1 MPMLCFDGRLRSGE
15 QLRGAGHESK
25 DNTMVWFYSGIPA
38 QDGTRVAI
46 YDRLIAFLCAGRIG
60 IPPHLEYRMFT
71 TKWSATYCLGMP
83 RVKGPSEA

>member
-1 MPMLCFDGRLRSGE
+1 MVVYDR
-15 QLRGAGHESK
+15 K
-25 DNTMVWFYSGIPA
+25 DNCVGRGTKAKTIRGIGFIA
-38 QDGTRVAI
+38 ASLQQEVTRVANL
-46 YDRLIAFLCAGRIG
+46 RSIAFLCAGRIG